1 MKKHPRLWAGLNT
14 APVMNSFA
22 GSLVQ
27 GHWKLG
33 ALHCWPVCWRSGWLF
48 CVFLLL
54 LHQLCFPAACWMQLA
69 FIFLFSFPFW
79 SLTPEQA
86 APAAKSP
93 LPAPHH
99 STPFGFRGGQS
110 LNLSK
115 LYTCLHPF
123 STSLVLWRVFEHPAH
138 KVKITKVR
146 HWRRSA
152 EPKLLFCVGLLTPQ
166 SWHVGLCCPMT
177 FFCLPSSALISKR
190 MW

>member
-1 MKKHPRLWAGLNT
+1 MSWPKHCTSDELLCWEPG
-14 APVMNSFA
+14 P
-22 GSLVQ
+22 GSL
-27 GHWKLG
+27 KTRCF
-33 ALHCWPVCWRSGWLF
+33 ALLTCVLKVRMALLCLSPPPASAVFPSCLLNAASIHLP
-48 CVFLLL
+48 VFLPL
-54 LHQLCFPAACWMQLA
+54 
-69 FIFLFSFPFW
+69 FW

-93 LPAPHH
+93 LPAPYH

-166 SWHVGLCCPMT
+166 SWHVGLCWPMT
-177 FFCLPSSALISKR
+177 FFFLPSSALISKR